1 MDAAGWRAEFLK
13 VLNNKALNTLEEVCE
28 LIIKEEELVPESV
41 RPYFFGA
48 RLIAIS
54 KGENK
59 GVRPIAIGT
68 ILRKVISSA
77 IAINVKSRLP
87 SFFGPCQCG
96 VGMPG
101 GAENVVH
108 GVRMLLEDNPGS
120 VVVSLDLSNAFN
132 TVSRSAFVGLVEEHF
147 PELASWI
154 WRCYGAKQFL
164 LLKGQEPLLS
174 AAGVQQGDPLGPFLF
189 CLAVHP
195 VLKKLTRVVVPLAYM
210 DDIYLVSDNV
220 ERLKEAV
227 LALKD
232 DLEKLNLKVNFNKC
246 RTTRQ
251 AQS

>member
-1 MDAAGWRAEFLK
+1 M
-13 VLNNKALNTLEEVCE
+13 
-28 LIIKEEELVPESV
+28 
-41 RPYFFGA
+41 
-48 RLIAIS
+48 
-54 KGENK
+54 
-59 GVRPIAIGT
+59 GT

-120 VVVSLDLSNAFN
+120 VVVSLDMFNAFN

-164 LLKGQEPLLS
+164 LL
-174 AAGVQQGDPLGPFLF
+174 
-189 CLAVHP
+189 
-195 VLKKLTRVVVPLAYM
+195 RVRNLCSLQ
-210 DDIYLVSDNV
+210 LVSS
-220 ERLKEAV
+220 KEIH
-227 LALKD
+227 
-232 DLEKLNLKVNFNKC
+232 
-246 RTTRQ
+246 
-251 AQS
+251 

>member
-1 MDAAGWRAEFLK
+1 MDAAAGWRAEFLK
-13 VLNNKALNTLEEVCE
+13 VLNNKALNILEEVCE

-68 ILRKVISSA
+68 ILRKATSSA

-108 GVRMLLEDNPGS
+108 GVRMLLLEDNPGN
-120 VVVSLDLSNAFN
+120 VVVSLDLTNAFN
-132 TVSRSAFVGLVEEHF
+132 PVSKAAFAGLIEEHF
-147 PELASWI
+147 PELASLGLEVLW
-154 WRCYGAKQFL
+154 AKQL
-164 LLKGQEPLLS
+164 LLSKGQSLCSLCSWCPARRSTGSFPLLPCS
-174 AAGVQQGDPLGPFLF
+174 ASSPQEVG
-189 CLAVHP
+189 
-195 VLKKLTRVVVPLAYM
+195 
-210 DDIYLVSDNV
+210 
-220 ERLKEAV
+220 KECCSIG
-227 LALKD
+227 LHG
-232 DLEKLNLKVNFNKC
+232 
-246 RTTRQ
+246 
-251 AQS
+251 

>member
-1 MDAAGWRAEFLK
+1 M
-13 VLNNKALNTLEEVCE
+13 
-28 LIIKEEELVPESV
+28 PESV

-174 AAGVQQGDPLGPFLF
+174 LQLVSSKEIHWVLFSSALQCIQSLRSWQGVLFHWLTWMTSTWSLTMQGD
-189 CLAVHP
+189 
-195 VLKKLTRVVVPLAYM
+195 
-210 DDIYLVSDNV
+210 
-220 ERLKEAV
+220 
-227 LALKD
+227 
-232 DLEKLNLKVNFNKC
+232 
-246 RTTRQ
+246 
-251 AQS
+251 

>member
-1 MDAAGWRAEFLK
+1 MGEDCVPEGSSKTSFEH
-13 VLNNKALNTLEEVCE
+13 LEEVCE

-108 GVRMLLEDNPGS
+108 GVRMLLEDDPGN
-120 VVVSLDLSNAFN
+120 VVV
-132 TVSRSAFVGLVEEHF
+132 H
-147 PELASWI
+147 WI
-154 WRCYGAKQFL
+154 CPMHSTQ
-164 LLKGQEPLLS
+164 
-174 AAGVQQGDPLGPFLF
+174 
-189 CLAVHP
+189 
-195 VLKKLTRVVVPLAYM
+195 
-210 DDIYLVSDNV
+210 
-220 ERLKEAV
+220 
-227 LALKD
+227 
-232 DLEKLNLKVNFNKC
+232 
-246 RTTRQ
+246 
-251 AQS
+251 

>member
-1 MDAAGWRAEFLK
+1 M
-13 VLNNKALNTLEEVCE
+13 
-28 LIIKEEELVPESV
+28 
-41 RPYFFGA
+41 
-48 RLIAIS
+48 
-54 KGENK
+54 
-59 GVRPIAIGT
+59 RPIAIGT
-68 ILRKVISSA
+68 ILIKVISSA

-132 TVSRSAFVGLVEEHF
+132 TVSRAAFVGLVEEHF

-189 CLAVHP
+189 RLAVHP
-195 VLKKLTRVVVPLAYM
+195 VLKKLARSVVPLAYM

-251 AQS
+251 VPGLEEITVDKELKVLGVPLSVDVQTEKTP

>member
-1 MDAAGWRAEFLK
+1 MDAAAGWRAEFLK
-13 VLNNKALNTLEEVCE
+13 VLNNKALNILEEVCE

-68 ILRKVISSA
+68 TLRKVISSA

-108 GVRMLLEDNPGS
+108 GVRMLLLEDNPGN

-132 TVSRSAFVGLVEEHF
+132 TVSRAAFVGLIEEHF
-147 PELASWI
+147 PRTGFLDLEVLWGQAAFTVEGSGASALCSWCPA
-154 WRCYGAKQFL
+154 RRSTGSF
-164 LLKGQEPLLS
+164 PLLPCS
-174 AAGVQQGDPLGPFLF
+174 ASSPQEVG
-189 CLAVHP
+189 
-195 VLKKLTRVVVPLAYM
+195 
-210 DDIYLVSDNV
+210 
-220 ERLKEAV
+220 KECCSIG
-227 LALKD
+227 LHG
-232 DLEKLNLKVNFNKC
+232 
-246 RTTRQ
+246 
-251 AQS
+251 